1 MKVRGVIKGQTIE
14 CDQPLGLLDGQQVEM
29 EIHPVETVDLEA
41 YGFKLIPSG
50 GNLVTNEMVNEMRDE
65 LGI

>member
-14 CDQPLGLLDGQQVEM
+14 CNQPLGLLDGQHVEM
-29 EIHPVETVDLEA
+29 EIHPIETVDLEE

-50 GNLVTNEMVNEMRDE
+50 GNPVTNEMVNELRDE